1 MIQGQINLH
10 THPGMKIREI
20 SKLEEVNTIVEIGTW
35 NGAGSTACVIAGI
48 KNKPDAKFYSLEC
61 DEQQYNLATSI
72 VDQAEN
78 VHLLLGK
85 IVEDTELDIENLS
98 AAEVSWLADD
108 KTALS
113 KVPNVLEQLPETI
126 DFLILDG
133 GEFSTKAEFE
143 KLKDRSK
150 YIFLDDTAIRKNKA
164 NRANLLADNN
174 FTTIEDKLADRNGWG
189 LYKRT

>member
-10 THPGMKIREI
+10 THPGMKINEI
-20 SKLEEVNTIVEIGTW
+20 SRLEEVNTIVEIGTW

-48 KNKPDAKFYSLEC
+48 KNKPDANFYSLEC

-72 VDQAEN
+72 VDQTAN
-78 VHLLLGK
+78 VHLILGK
-85 IVEDTELDIENLS
+85 IIEENELDIENLS
-98 AAEVSWLADD
+98 AAEVGWLAGD
-108 KTALS
+108 KAALS
-113 KVPNVLEQLPETI
+113 KVPNVLDELPETI

-143 KLKDRSK
+143 KLKDRST

-174 FTTIEDKLADRNGWG
+174 FTTIEDKVADRNGWG

>member
-10 THPGMKIREI
+10 THPGMKINEI
-20 SKLEEVNTIVEIGTW
+20 SRLEEVNTIVEIGTW

-48 KNKPDAKFYSLEC
+48 KNKPNAKFYSLEC

-72 VDQAEN
+72 VDKAEN

-98 AAEVSWLADD
+98 AAEVGWLAGDRE
-108 KTALS
+108 ALS

-174 FTTIEDKLADRNGWG
+174 FTTIEDKLTDRNGWG